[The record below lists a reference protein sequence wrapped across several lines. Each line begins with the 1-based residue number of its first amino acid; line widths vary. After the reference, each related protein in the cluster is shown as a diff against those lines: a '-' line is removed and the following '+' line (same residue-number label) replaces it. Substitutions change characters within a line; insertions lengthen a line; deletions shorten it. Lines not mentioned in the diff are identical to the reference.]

1 MGKRRRS
8 LVIWLKELK
17 AYFILFYF
25 NFRKKRI
32 RILENQINLRVL
44 FL

>member
-17 AYFILFYF
+17 AYFIL
-25 NFRKKRI
+25 
-32 RILENQINLRVL
+32 ILERKELESWKIK
-44 FL
+44 